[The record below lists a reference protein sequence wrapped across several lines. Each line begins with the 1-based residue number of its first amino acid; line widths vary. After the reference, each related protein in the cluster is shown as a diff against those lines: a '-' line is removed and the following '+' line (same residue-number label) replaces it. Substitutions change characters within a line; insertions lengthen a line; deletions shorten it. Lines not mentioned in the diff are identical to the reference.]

1 MNFLNSTIVAAL
13 KAIAVFGLCG
23 MSLLTVVDAT
33 GRYIFNHPITGSV
46 ELVELLMVA
55 VIFTSIPLM
64 TRARGHIVVDSFSH
78 LFPAHVQRM
87 QDYAASFISLMVSG
101 FLAWVTLQKAN
112 TTAGYGDMTAMLNI
126 PLAPFVYFM
135 AALLALDAVYHAAIL
150 LSGAHPLPEVEN
162 HD

>member
-1 MNFLNSTIVAAL
+1 MHALNSVIVGML
-13 KAIAVFGLCG
+13 KAISIIGLCG

-33 GRYIFNHPITGSV
+33 GRYLFNHPITGSV
-46 ELVELLMVA
+46 ELVELLMVT

-78 LFPAHVQRM
+78 FFSVRM
-87 QDYAASFISLMVSG
+87 QRLQDQVAGVISLIISSL
-101 FLAWVTLQKAN
+101 LAWITLHKAQ
-112 TTAGYGDMTAMLNI
+112 TTADYGDMTAMLNI

-135 AALLALDAVYHAAIL
+135 ALLLALDAIYHAANL
-150 LSGAHPLPEVEN
+150 VSPASQEMPR

>member
-1 MNFLNSTIVAAL
+1 MHALNSVIVGVL
-13 KAIAVFGLCG
+13 KAIAIIGLCG
-23 MSLLTVVDAT
+23 MSLLTVIDAT

-64 TRARGHIVVDSFSH
+64 TRSRGHIVVDSFSH
-78 LFPAHVQRM
+78 FFSARIQRL
-87 QDYAASFISLMVSG
+87 QDLVAGVISLTVSG
-101 FLAWVTLQKAN
+101 LLAWITLHKAQ
-112 TTAGYGDMTAMLNI
+112 TTADYGDMTAMLNI

-135 AALLALDAVYHAAIL
+135 AILLALDAVYHGVNL
-150 LSGAHPLPEVEN
+150 LLGATPPQETPR

>member
-1 MNFLNSTIVAAL
+1 MKFLNSTIVAAL

-33 GRYIFNHPITGSV
+33 GRYIFNRPVTGSV

-64 TRARGHIVVDSFSH
+64 TRSRGHIVVDSFSH
-78 LFPAHVQRM
+78 LFPARVQRV
-87 QDYAASFISLMVSG
+87 QDYAAAFISLMVSG
-101 FLAWVTLQKAN
+101 FLAWVTLQKAH

-135 AALLALDAVYHAAIL
+135 ATLLALDAVYHAVSL
-150 LSGAHPLPEVEN
+150 LTGAQPLPQVPT